1 MQARTYRAA
10 PDMRLKFLTLLQIAG
25 GTTGL
30 WISSSELAPLFPPEI
45 SSCTFATRAYHGK
58 LIDSGNRTRADY
70 CTQLH
75 WVSAGAHKTISFGR
89 IDPLIIMRAFKSKTT
104 IHFVGDST
112 SVQSSMDLAC
122 HLSALM
128 QAHRILRGKNDGI
141 TGLEANFSLGGSH
154 LRLISRKVDLPTDPL
169 MRNMIA
175 TAHSGDVVVL
185 NSGLHLLGTFPRER
199 PGEMLVR
206 MLVSLNSTL
215 RSAQDRGVLIFW
227 RETIAG
233 HFDTPTGYWD
243 RSIRDSWAAGSA
255 HCVDHV
261 ALDRDKAWR
270 MSTNN
275 EVVPWMNHHGI
286 TVLPAWLPS
295 FEFPARCH
303 VGMGKD
309 CLHVLVPS
317 GILALQT
324 NLLLSALVEKKRNNL
339 RSQAQPAQHSWG
351 AARGPKGGRGDH
363 RDRTRRTGGSP

>member
-1 MQARTYRAA
+1 MITTAR
-10 PDMRLKFLTLLQIAG
+10 
-25 GTTGL
+25 
-30 WISSSELAPLFPPEI
+30 
-45 SSCTFATRAYHGK
+45 
-58 LIDSGNRTRADY
+58 
-70 CTQLH
+70 
-75 WVSAGAHKTISFGR
+75 
-89 IDPLIIMRAFKSKTT
+89 
-104 IHFVGDST
+104 
-112 SVQSSMDLAC
+112 
-122 HLSALM
+122 
-128 QAHRILRGKNDGI
+128 
-141 TGLEANFSLGGSH
+141 
-154 LRLISRKVDLPTDPL
+154 
-169 MRNMIA
+169 
-175 TAHSGDVVVL
+175 SGDVVVL

-324 NLLLSALVEKKRNNL
+324 NLLLFALVEEKKGIIYDRKLNPPNTQGGL
-339 RSQAQPAQHSWG
+339 QGGPRGDGGITVTEPGEPA
-351 AARGPKGGRGDH
+351 DH
-363 RDRTRRTGGSP
+363 RDRTGEPHCHWQIQSLPYLSGCEPKPRRCRCRCIQIPIMINCLPPPEVLFSVI